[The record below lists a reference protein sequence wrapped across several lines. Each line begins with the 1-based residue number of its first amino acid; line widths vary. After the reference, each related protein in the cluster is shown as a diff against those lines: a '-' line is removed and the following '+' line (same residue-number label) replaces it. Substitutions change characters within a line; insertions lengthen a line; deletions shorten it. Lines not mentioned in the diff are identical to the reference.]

1 MVDPITMML
10 IGQGVKAAIGGVQA
24 IKGAQTLKNAKRP
37 EYQIPDEIKQNLTD
51 AQLSEIEG
59 LPAAQRNKYIQ
70 DIQRNQAAVLKSSGD
85 RMGGISGLGGI
96 ADASNQAMGNIFMQ
110 DVMAR
115 QQAKNRLSQARTEM
129 AGYRDK
135 AYKLNELDPYLNKM
149 QEGQALVGAGT
160 TNAMD
165 AFQSVAGMFMNTA
178 QSGENPEDVY
188 KEGQSSGSIPKGMSL
203 DNFLQVLKGGKGISP
218 QLRNES
224 FMNPRKGFRGE
235 TPGFILPNGTYIEE

>member
-1 MVDPITMML
+1 MNPML
-10 IGQGVKAAIGGVQA
+10 IVQGAKALIGGVQA
-24 IKGAQTLKNAKRP
+24 IKGAQTLENAKRP
-37 EYQIPDEIKQNLTD
+37 EYQTPDEVKQNLTD

-135 AYKLNELDPYLNKM
+135 AYKLNELDPYLSKV
-149 QEGQALVGAGT
+149 QQGQANLGAGLQ
-160 TNAMD
+160 NLMGAAD
-165 AFQSVAGMFMNTA
+165 SSVSMLMNQA
-178 QSGENPEDVY
+178 
-188 KEGQSSGSIPKGMSL
+188 
-203 DNFLQVLKGGKGISP
+203 
-218 QLRNES
+218 
-224 FMNPRKGFRGE
+224 
-235 TPGFILPNGTYIEE
+235 